1 MSKCLLISFI
11 SFLTFTLNTV
21 AFAYVSCGN
30 SGGNKTCSKQGA
42 KNTDGTYQTV
52 WGKCNGKGTCI
63 YNELIKT
70 NTSSTIKEQ

>member
-70 NTSSTIKEQ
+70 NTSSTIKE